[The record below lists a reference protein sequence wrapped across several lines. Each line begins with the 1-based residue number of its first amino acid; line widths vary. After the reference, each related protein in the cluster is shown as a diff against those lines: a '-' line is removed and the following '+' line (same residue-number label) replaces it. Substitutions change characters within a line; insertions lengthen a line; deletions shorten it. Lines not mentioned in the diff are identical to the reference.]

1 MLAKTPLRLLT
12 LIMLLHAAVVF
23 AASAETPASPR
34 IIVLASQDT
43 APYREI
49 VDGLQSVLREQH
61 TSASIVV
68 RFLDGRPETANEAVR
83 DYAAGNV
90 TLFVPLGTNAVRAL
104 IDQKIETPI
113 VASMILRESD
123 IEAAVDATA
132 VVLEFPVEVELH
144 WMRLILPRSRRVGV
158 LYNAAENQP
167 RIDRATRLAQ
177 DAGLELRP
185 RRVDSPK
192 ELPSVLETL
201 GGEVQ
206 VLWGVTDRIVMTP
219 ETAKP
224 LMLFSIRQRIP
235 FVGLSSPWVKAGAL
249 YALDRDYL
257 DIGRQVAEV
266 ALRVLAGQSARS
278 LTPARP
284 RKVVYSLNQRTARAI
299 GISLP
304 AAVLRDAKDVI
315 E

>member
-1 MLAKTPLRLLT
+1 MLARSSPRLPT
-12 LIMLLHAAVVF
+12 LIVLLHAAVAP
-23 AASAETPASPR
+23 AASAETPTTPR

-49 VDGLQSVLREQH
+49 VEGFQSVLREQH
-61 TSASIVV
+61 TSASIVL
-68 RFLDGRPETANEAVR
+68 RFLDGRPEAANEEVR

-90 TLFVPLGTNAVRAL
+90 TLFIPLGTNAVRAMVE
-104 IDQKIETPI
+104 QKVGTPI
-113 VASMILRESD
+113 VASMILRESE

-132 VVLEFPVEVELH
+132 VVLEFPTEVELH
-144 WMRLILPRSRRVGV
+144 WLRQILPRSRRVGV
-158 LYNAAENQP
+158 LYNAAENQA

-185 RRVDSPK
+185 HRVDAPK
-192 ELPSVLETL
+192 DLPGVLETL
-201 GGEVQ
+201 GAEVQ
-206 VLWGVTDRIVMTP
+206 VLWGVTDQIVMTP

-224 LMLFSIRQRIP
+224 LMLFSIRERIP
-235 FVGLSSPWVKAGAL
+235 FVGLSSAWVKAGAL
-249 YALDRDYL
+249 YALDRDYH

-266 ALRVLAGQSARS
+266 ALRVLAGQSAKS

-284 RKVVYSLNQRTARAI
+284 RKVVYSLNQRTAKAI